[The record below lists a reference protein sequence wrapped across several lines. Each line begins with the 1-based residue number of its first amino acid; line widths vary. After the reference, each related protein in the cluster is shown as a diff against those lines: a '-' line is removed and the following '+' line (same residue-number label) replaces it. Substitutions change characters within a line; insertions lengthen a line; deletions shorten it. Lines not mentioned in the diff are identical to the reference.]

1 MATKKRTTRRP
12 KPIAAKAGLSR
23 DPKRRYGEGGK
34 VFCKGGKLK

>member
-1 MATKKRTTRRP
+1 MATKKKTIRRP
-12 KPIAAKAGLSR
+12 KPVAAKAGLSR